1 MLDFSERGLSAAGV
15 EVRLGRAAG
24 PGAELDGFDGFDA
37 VVPATG
43 AVETSPLIDAGAAH
57 VVVADDGFGWWPG
70 CNVVEPAVPAG
81 VPRVTFVTPGTAFAG
96 AVPTESRVQLLRCLA
111 GKCGLEIMP
120 LCTATGLGPDG
131 VGVAHLTSGRTT
143 ALDADRVVVV
153 GERRPRT
160 SPDCAAPLVLVVG
173 DAVVPRRVAHAVA
186 EGREAAVRI
195 TAAAWTA
202 GQ

>member
-111 GKCGLEIMP
+111 GKCDLEIMP